1 MKGRIMVLSRHV
13 LSCLQMRTHVILCI
27 VAVLILLLVVSAV
40 GCQEIY
46 CGRALEYIAN
56 GSKLVGD
63 EEYEQA
69 IEEFDKA
76 IEVCPDSISAHR
88 ERGEAYYRMEEY
100 GQAIAD
106 YTKAISL
113 FPESGRK
120 HDSYAD
126 VHFKRGN
133 AYYRTGEYNEAIA
146 DYTKTIEIDPNLAE
160 PNFNRGLVY
169 SVQGREAEARADFET
184 FINLSDDPDKI
195 AEAEQRTGELIEKL
209 S

>member
-13 LSCLQMRTHVILCI
+13 LSCLRVRTHLILCI
-27 VAVLILLLVVSAV
+27 VAVPIFLLVVSAV

-46 CGRALEYIAN
+46 CGRALEHIAN
-56 GSKLVGD
+56 GSKLVGG

-69 IEEFDKA
+69 IQEFDKA

-88 ERGEAYYRMEEY
+88 ERGEAYYRMGEY

-113 FPESGRK
+113 FPASGRK
-120 HDSYAD
+120 HSTYVD

-133 AYYRTGEYNEAIA
+133 AYYRMGEYDKAIA
-146 DYTKTIEIDPNLAE
+146 DYTKTIEINPNLAE
-160 PNFNRGLVY
+160 PYFNRGLVY
-169 SVQGREAEARADFET
+169 SVQGQEAEARVDFEK
-184 FINLSDDPDKI
+184 FISLSDDPDKI

-209 S
+209 P